1 MFSIK
6 SYTVCLYVN
15 WATRLGRDII
25 GVRSGIDLSTV
36 RSVVDRTIDSAT
48 GGSGLNW
55 DFVLDNSSDKSD
67 L

>member
-1 MFSIK
+1 M
-6 SYTVCLYVN
+6 N
-15 WATRLGRDII
+15 II
-25 GVRSGIDLSTV
+25 GVKSGIDLSTV

-55 DFVLDNSSDKSD
+55 DFVLDISSDKSD